1 MEMEK
6 KISQKNLNIE
16 EILGRREYKSGRV
29 GVFSIGH
36 YFYWPQ
42 FPGLKEKIMNH
53 YNWFIDQLKEKA
65 KCQVIP
71 FMEMCDSSHKG
82 FEAGNFFATQNL
94 DIIFCYVATYSTS
107 ANALPVIQRANVPVV
122 LIGLQPTLGM
132 DYEKATTAIQLENDN
147 VTSLPEIAGVLL
159 RSEGKILDVIVGYL
173 YDDKRAWD
181 RILKWCEVATCFNEV
196 KNSRIGLLGHV
207 YEGMLDMNS
216 DPTMCDAY
224 FKLHVEH
231 LEMDDLK
238 KLIDE
243 VKEDKI
249 KEKIELIKKIF
260 DFPDPKVDPITDK
273 VEEED
278 LIWPAKVSCGMDKLF
293 EEFKLTGL
301 AYYYRGLDA
310 NENERIHAAMIIGNS
325 LLTSRGYPVSGELDL
340 KNCIAM
346 LIMDRLGA
354 GGSFAEFHPVD
365 FKEDF
370 VLVGHDGPHHLLVAD
385 GKPVLRKLKVYHGKR
400 GFGPSVEYKLKT
412 GPITMLGLTQKSNGK
427 FKMVGAEGKSLPGP
441 IPATGNTN
449 TRGKFKPDV
458 RTFIER
464 WTKEGPTHHFALG
477 VGYVAD
483 KIEMLSN
490 LLNIEYVYTTPEER
504 IEK

>member
-6 KISQKNLNIE
+6 LIYQQNLDIKK
-16 EILGRREYKSGRV
+16 ILGRREYKGGRV
-29 GVFSIGH
+29 GVFSVGH
-36 YFYWPQ
+36 YIYWSQ
-42 FPGLKEKIMNH
+42 FSGLKEKIMNH
-53 YNWFIDQLKEKA
+53 YKFFVEKLKEKA
-65 KCQVIP
+65 KCKVIP
-71 FMEMCDSSHKG
+71 FMEMCDNTHKA
-82 FEAGNFFATQNL
+82 FEAGNFFATQDL
-94 DIIFCYVATYSTS
+94 DIIFCYVATYSPS
-107 ANALPVIQRANVPVV
+107 ANALPVIQRAKVPVV
-122 LIGLQPTLGM
+122 LIGFQPTMGM
-132 DYEKATTAIQLENDN
+132 DYKNATTFMQLENDN
-147 VTSLPEIAGVLL
+147 VTSLPEIVCALE
-159 RSEGKILDVIVGYL
+159 RSDIKPLDVIVGYL
-173 YDDKRAWD
+173 YEDERAWR
-181 RILKWCEVATCFNEV
+181 RIYNWCEVATVANEL
-196 KNSRIGLLGHV
+196 KNARIGLLGHV

-216 DPTMCDAY
+216 DPTMFDAY

-231 LEMDDLK
+231 IEMDDLK
-238 KLIDE
+238 KLTDE
-243 VKEDKI
+243 VKEDEI
-249 KEKIELIKKIF
+249 KRKIEFIKKIF

-273 VEEED
+273 VKEDD

-293 EEFKLTGL
+293 EKFKLTGL

-310 NENERIHAAMIIGNS
+310 NEYERIHAAMIIGNS
-325 LLTSRGYPVSGELDL
+325 ILTSRGYPVSGELDL

-346 LIMDRLGA
+346 LIMDRFEA

-365 FKEDF
+365 FREDF

-385 GKPVLRKLKVYHGKR
+385 GRPVLRKLKVYHGKR

-427 FKMVGAEGKSLPGP
+427 FKMVVAEGKSLPGP

-464 WTKEGPTHHFALG
+464 WSKEGPTHHFALG

-483 KIEMLSN
+483 KIEMLAKY
-490 LLNIEYVYTTPEER
+490 LGIEYVYITPEER
-504 IEK
+504 GKE